1 MMDSDLHSV
10 DTPALLIDLDIVRRN
25 LKEMQKKADECRVD
39 LRPHIKT
46 HKIPELAHLQL
57 DLGARGITVAKVSE
71 AEVMAEAGI
80 KDILIANQVVS
91 EKKLNRL
98 AALSRK
104 VYISVGLDSISAA
117 EKLSATFAASGL
129 TIEYFI
135 EINSGLNRCGVLP
148 GREAVEL
155 YQAIAG
161 LPSLR
166 FKGIFTHAGQ
176 VYAAGSLAEVMEV
189 SRHES
194 KTMVETA
201 RALAEA
207 GTNVEIISVGST
219 PTMKVWQGQ
228 EGVNEIRPGNY
239 IFHDAIQISLGV
251 ATVEEC
257 ALSIAATVISRPA
270 RERAVIDGGSKAFSS
285 DRGAHGKEMAS
296 GFGIV
301 VGKRA
306 TLARLS
312 EEHGVMNLDPDE
324 PLEVGDRVR
333 IIPNHACAAVNLFD
347 RAYGMSNGEIVE
359 EFKIAARGK
368 SQ

>member
-1 MMDSDLHSV
+1 MTAVDLATL
-10 DTPALLIDLDIVRRN
+10 DTPALVIDLDIVQRN
-25 LKEMQKKADECRVD
+25 LEKMQKKADTHSVS

-57 DLGARGITVAKVSE
+57 RMGAVGITVAKVSE

-80 KDILIANQVVS
+80 KDIFIANQVVG
-91 EKKLNRL
+91 ERKLNRL
-98 AALSRK
+98 AALSQH
-104 VYISVGLDSISAA
+104 VDIAIGLDSFSAA
-117 EKLSATFAASGL
+117 EHLSAVCAASGL
-129 TIEYFI
+129 TMKYLI

-148 GREAVEL
+148 GKDAVEL
-155 YQAIAG
+155 YQAVHT
-161 LPSLR
+161 LPSLQ

-176 VYAAGSLAEVMEV
+176 VYGAGSLAEIREV

-194 KTMVETA
+194 KTMLETA
-201 RALAEA
+201 RALEQA
-207 GTNVEIISVGST
+207 GTPAEVVSVGST
-219 PTMKVWQGQ
+219 PTMKVWQGH

-239 IFHDAIQISLGV
+239 IFHDAIQMSLGV

-257 ALSIAATVISRPA
+257 ALSIVATVISRPA

-301 VGKRA
+301 LGKKA
-306 TLARLS
+306 TLDRLS
-312 EEHGVMNLDPDE
+312 EEHGIMSLDPDE
-324 PLEVGDRVR
+324 DLEIGDRVR
-333 IIPNHACAAVNLFD
+333 LIPNHACAVVNLFD
-347 RAYGMSNGEIVE
+347 RAYGISKGEVVE
-359 EFKIAARGK
+359 QFQIAARGK

>member
-1 MMDSDLHSV
+1 MTAVNLDTL

-25 LKEMQKKADECRVD
+25 LEGMQKSADKYGVA

-46 HKIPELAHLQL
+46 HKIPELAHLQMR
-57 DLGARGITVAKVSE
+57 LGATGVTVAKVSE

-80 KDILIANQVVS
+80 KDIFIANQVVS
-91 EKKLNRL
+91 EQKLDRL
-98 AALSRK
+98 AALSKK
-104 VYISVGLDSISAA
+104 VNISVGLDSITAA
-117 EKLSATFAASGL
+117 EKLSAIFAASGL
-129 TIEYFI
+129 TIEYLI

-148 GREAVEL
+148 GRDAVEL
-155 YQAIAG
+155 YQAINV

-166 FKGIFTHAGQ
+166 LKGIFTHAGQ
-176 VYAAGSLAEVMEV
+176 VYGAGSLAEVMEV

-194 KTMVETA
+194 KIMVETA
-201 RALAEA
+201 RALDQA
-207 GTNVEIISVGST
+207 GTFAEIVSVGST
-219 PTMKVWQGQ
+219 PTMKVWQGY
-228 EGVNEIRPGNY
+228 ERVNEIRPGNY

-257 ALSIAATVISRPA
+257 ALSIVATVISRPA

-285 DRGAHGKEMAS
+285 DRGAHGKEMAA

-301 VGKRA
+301 LGKKA

-312 EEHGVMNLDPDE
+312 EEHGIMILDPDE
-324 PLEVGDRVR
+324 DIEIGDRVR
-333 IIPNHACAAVNLFD
+333 IIPNHACAVVNLFD
-347 RAYGMSNGEIVE
+347 RAYGISNGEVVE
-359 EFKIAARGK
+359 EFYIAARGK

>member
-1 MMDSDLHSV
+1 MTPSGIPPV
-10 DTPALLIDLDIVRRN
+10 DTPALLIDLDIVWRN
-25 LKEMQKKADECRVD
+25 LKRMQEKADKCGVA

-46 HKIPELAHLQL
+46 HKIPELAHLQMG
-57 DLGARGITVAKVSE
+57 LGAIGVTVAKVSE

-80 KDILIANQVVS
+80 EDIFIANQVVS

-98 AALSRK
+98 AALSKK
-104 VYISVGLDSISAA
+104 VNISVGLDSTPAA
-117 EKLSATFAASGL
+117 ENLSAIFAPSGL
-129 TIEYFI
+129 TIEYLI

-148 GREAVEL
+148 GRDAVDL
-155 YQAIAG
+155 YQAING

-176 VYAAGSLAEVMEV
+176 VYGAGSLSEVMEV

-194 KTMVETA
+194 KIMVETA
-201 RALAEA
+201 RALEQA
-207 GTNVEIISVGST
+207 GTSAEIVSVGST
-219 PTMKVWQGQ
+219 PTMKVWQGH

-257 ALSIAATVISRPA
+257 ALSIVATVISRPA

-296 GFGIV
+296 GFGMV
-301 VGKRA
+301 LGKKA

-312 EEHGVMNLDPDE
+312 EEHGIMSLDPDE
-324 PLEVGDRVR
+324 HLEIGERVQ
-333 IIPNHACAAVNLFD
+333 IIPNHACAVVNLFD
-347 RAYGMSNGEIVE
+347 RAYGIRSGEVVE
-359 EFKIAARGK
+359 EFQIAARGK